1 MSHILIET
9 QSEFEDLIERCRAS
23 SRYALDTEFHREK
36 TYFPKLALMQI
47 AVDGAVYLVDPT
59 RVEVKS
65 FASVLD
71 SETTVVMH
79 AAQQDIEVLYRSTGC
94 KPKNVLDTQLV
105 AGFVGYSTPSLSNLV
120 QAMLGVSLPKGDR
133 LTDWFARPLSDEQ
146 MKYAASDV
154 DHLLDLL
161 DGLEAELQSIGRMA
175 WAREACAELTARS
188 YEPIDPRDAW
198 LRLKDVRTLSG
209 QARAVAQEI
218 ATWREKRA
226 QRDDL
231 PPRIVLS
238 DLGVLTVAQRRP
250 QKLEDL
256 AGVRG
261 VDPRVLKGKIGQ
273 ELLEVVQSAPSQ
285 PIPFPAG
292 DSDDGD
298 RRLKPAITLATAW
311 VSELARRERLD
322 PSLLATKSDVV
333 AFLRGKVD
341 SRLATGWR
349 NEILGSDL
357 RDLLDGR
364 AALSFDSRGHMRF
377 LRLDPQ

>member
-47 AVDGAVYLVDPT
+47 AVEGAVYLVDPT

-79 AAQQDIEVLYRSTGC
+79 AAQQDIEVLNRSTGC
-94 KPKNVLDTQLV
+94 KPRNVLDTQLV

-188 YEPIDPRDAW
+188 YEPIDPSDAW
-198 LRLKDVRTLSG
+198 LRLKDIRTLSG
-209 QARAVAQEI
+209 QARAAAQEI

-256 AGVRG
+256 VGVRG

-322 PSLLATKSDVV
+322 PSLLATKSDVI
-333 AFLRGKVD
+333 AFLRGKAD
-341 SRLATGWR
+341 SRLETGWR
-349 NEILGSDL
+349 N
-357 RDLLDGR
+357 
-364 AALSFDSRGHMRF
+364 
-377 LRLDPQ
+377 